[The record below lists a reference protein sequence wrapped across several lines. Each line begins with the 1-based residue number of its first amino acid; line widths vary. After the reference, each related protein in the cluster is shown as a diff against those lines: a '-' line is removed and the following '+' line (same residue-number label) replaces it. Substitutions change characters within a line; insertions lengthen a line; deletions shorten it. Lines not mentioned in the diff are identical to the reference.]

1 MTSTKLKFRASSVEG
16 KEGTLY
22 LQVICRR
29 EVRRVA
35 MPYRLFPS
43 EWDARRGTV
52 ACGAGVRPER
62 GRYLR
67 AVQRAAEADLDRLRL
82 IVLRLDRSPA
92 PYRAADVVRAFADR
106 PAADDFLALARG
118 LAARLRAG
126 GRTALAEKYETSL
139 RSLGRYLAG
148 RRPATAEIDA
158 ALLTDYERFLR
169 RRGLCPNTTSFYL
182 RTLRALCRRVAG
194 GAPRAG
200 LDPFAAVYTGVEKTR
215 RRAVGPSD
223 LRRLRRLRLA
233 EGSAEALARDV
244 FLFSL
249 YTCGMS
255 FADLARLRKTDVA
268 GGYLRYRRRKT
279 GQEITVRWEGCMQRL
294 AERYAS
300 ARSPYLLPILS
311 GPAAD
316 EVRQCRSRL
325 HLINRCLRRLGERL
339 ALPQRLTSY
348 VARHSW
354 ASIARQQRVPLA
366 AISEA
371 MGHTSERTTRIYLR
385 TFDNRAVDRANAAV
399 LRALGQGAG
408 GGSGGAGLSARG

>member
-92 PYRAADVVRAFADR
+92 PYRAADV
-106 PAADDFLALARG
+106 
-118 LAARLRAG
+118 
-126 GRTALAEKYETSL
+126 
-139 RSLGRYLAG
+139 
-148 RRPATAEIDA
+148 
-158 ALLTDYERFLR
+158 
-169 RRGLCPNTTSFYL
+169 
-182 RTLRALCRRVAG
+182 
-194 GAPRAG
+194 
-200 LDPFAAVYTGVEKTR
+200 
-215 RRAVGPSD
+215 
-223 LRRLRRLRLA
+223 
-233 EGSAEALARDV
+233 
-244 FLFSL
+244 
-249 YTCGMS
+249 
-255 FADLARLRKTDVA
+255 
-268 GGYLRYRRRKT
+268 
-279 GQEITVRWEGCMQRL
+279 
-294 AERYAS
+294 
-300 ARSPYLLPILS
+300 
-311 GPAAD
+311 
-316 EVRQCRSRL
+316 VRQCRSRL